1 MINTPH
7 LSWRSEC
14 CGVSLSEVS
23 VLQRNHLIVSCSYMD
38 HSHNNIF
45 HLWILWYVSRHEL
58 LLGNHCA
65 SLTSNTLNSSDRADD
80 SFCWVWFCKC
90 LSVLWLH
97 KYLHHSGVGTMPHT
111 NPRVSLSSSEERLRR
126 NHHLGICFN
135 YSNGGNEPSHQIWRK
150 AKRVQGTRL
159 IILMKHWE
167 CVTGTE
173 RQSAIHLLYWSS
185 NQISS

>member
-7 LSWRSEC
+7 
-14 CGVSLSEVS
+14 LSEVS

-150 AKRVQGTRL
+150 ANAFKARDSSSWWNTENALLEQYASRQY
-159 IILMKHWE
+159 IFS
-167 CVTGTE
+167 TG
-173 RQSAIHLLYWSS
+173 RPIK
-185 NQISS
+185 